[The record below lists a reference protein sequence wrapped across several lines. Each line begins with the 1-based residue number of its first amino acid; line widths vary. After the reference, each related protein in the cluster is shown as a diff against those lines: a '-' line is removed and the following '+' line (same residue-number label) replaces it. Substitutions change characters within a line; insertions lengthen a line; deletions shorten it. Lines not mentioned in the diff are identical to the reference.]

1 MTIMWI
7 VNVASYSY
15 LEFGETENFD
25 QRARKTENEF
35 VVAYNRVN
43 KITLNNLKSGTT
55 YYYRAVSKE
64 ISKFDPYKL
73 VYGDTIKSEI
83 YSFTTPSKEQDSVSL
98 LILNDIH
105 DRTATI
111 SHLTKLATIKN

>member
-43 KITLNNLKSGTT
+43 KITLNNL
-55 YYYRAVSKE
+55 
-64 ISKFDPYKL
+64 
-73 VYGDTIKSEI
+73 
-83 YSFTTPSKEQDSVSL
+83 
-98 LILNDIH
+98 
-105 DRTATI
+105 
-111 SHLTKLATIKN
+111 IKNKR